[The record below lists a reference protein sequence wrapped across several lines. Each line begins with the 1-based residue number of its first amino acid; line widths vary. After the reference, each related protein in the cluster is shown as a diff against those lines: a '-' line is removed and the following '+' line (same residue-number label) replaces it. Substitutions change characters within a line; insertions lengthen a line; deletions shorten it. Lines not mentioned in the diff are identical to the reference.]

1 VRPDSPRDRVCIVDG
16 SDDPGL
22 ATKRNKPERGGSLTG
37 EGREKVTI
45 EAPVTDLDSE
55 FSSPGATALPWTDAE
70 EQLQKADVFWLST
83 VPPEGRP
90 HVVPLIA
97 VWLNGSLYFATGDGE
112 RKARNLAKNRQVSI
126 TSGCNDLN
134 KGLDIVVEGQTKAVT
149 DDAKLRRVVET
160 YVAKYG
166 EGWRLPIGDVLFFE
180 VTPSK
185 VFGFGRKAGRVGP
198 PAGRGEMFNQTRW
211 RFQARPAAR

>member
-1 VRPDSPRDRVCIVDG
+1 M
-16 SDDPGL
+16 
-22 ATKRNKPERGGSLTG
+22 
-37 EGREKVTI
+37 TI
-45 EAPVTDLDSE
+45 EAPATDLDAE
-55 FSSPGATALPWTDAE
+55 FSSPGATALPWTEAE
-70 EQLQKADVFWLST
+70 DHLRKADIFWVST
-83 VPPEGRP
+83 VRPEGRP

-112 RKARNLAKNRQVSI
+112 RKAKNLEKNNQVSI
-126 TSGCNDLN
+126 TTGCNDLDE
-134 KGLDIVVEGQTKAVT
+134 GLDIVVEGRAMPVT
-149 DDAKLRRVVET
+149 DDAKLPRVVEM

-166 EGWRLPIGDVLFFE
+166 EGWRFPIGDVLFFE

-185 VFGFGRKAGRVGP
+185 VFGFGRKNGRVGL

>member
-1 VRPDSPRDRVCIVDG
+1 LPRDQG
-16 SDDPGL
+16 
-22 ATKRNKPERGGSLTG
+22 TKPRARRIADRRRER
-37 EGREKVTI
+37 EVTI
-45 EAPVTDLDSE
+45 EAPVTDLDAE
-55 FSSPGATALPWTDAE
+55 FSSPGVTALPWTDAE

-83 VPPEGRP
+83 VRPEGRP

-112 RKARNLAKNRQVSI
+112 RKAKNLAKNRQVSI
-126 TSGCNDLN
+126 TTGSNDLN
-134 KGLDIVVEGQTKAVT
+134 QGLDIVVEGQARAVT

>member
-1 VRPDSPRDRVCIVDG
+1 RRRFRRSWRRDQGTNPSEEDRSQEKG
-16 SDDPGL
+16 
-22 ATKRNKPERGGSLTG
+22 ERM
-37 EGREKVTI
+37 TI
-45 EAPVTDLDSE
+45 EAPVTDLGAA
-55 FSSPGATALPWTDAE
+55 FSSPGTTALPWTDAE

-83 VPPEGRP
+83 VRPEGRP

-97 VWLNGSLYFATGDGE
+97 VWLNRSLYFATGDGGG
-112 RKARNLAKNRQVSI
+112 KAKKLAKNGPGSI
-126 TSGCNDLN
+126 TTGCNDLN
-134 KGLDIVVEGQTKAVT
+134 RGLDIVVEGRAIAVT

-180 VTPSK
+180 LTPSK
-185 VFGFGRKAGRVGP
+185 VFGFGRKAGRGGP

>member
-1 VRPDSPRDRVCIVDG
+1 M
-16 SDDPGL
+16 
-22 ATKRNKPERGGSLTG
+22 
-37 EGREKVTI
+37 TI
-45 EAPVTDLDSE
+45 EAPVTDLDAE
-55 FSSPGATALPWTDAE
+55 FSSPGTTALPWTDAE

-83 VPPEGRP
+83 VRPEGQP

-112 RKARNLAKNRQVSI
+112 RKAKNLAKNSQVSI
-126 TSGCNDLN
+126 ITGCNDLN
-134 KGLDIVVEGQTKAVT
+134 KGLDIVVEGQAIAVT

-160 YVAKYG
+160 YVAKYE
-166 EGWRLPIGDVLFFE
+166 EGWRLPIGDVLFLRSDPIEGLRFRQE
-180 VTPSK
+180 
-185 VFGFGRKAGRVGP
+185 GREGWA

>member
-1 VRPDSPRDRVCIVDG
+1 M
-16 SDDPGL
+16 
-22 ATKRNKPERGGSLTG
+22 
-37 EGREKVTI
+37 TI
-45 EAPVTDLDSE
+45 EAPVTDLDAE
-55 FSSPGATALPWTDAE
+55 FSSPGTTALPWTDAE

-83 VPPEGRP
+83 VRPEGRP

-112 RKARNLAKNRQVSI
+112 RKAQNLAKNSQVSI
-126 TSGCNDLN
+126 TTGCNDLN
-134 KGLDIVVEGQTKAVT
+134 KGLDIVVEGQAIGVT
-149 DDAKLRRVVET
+149 DDAKLRLVVET

-211 RFQARPAAR
+211 RFRARRAVR